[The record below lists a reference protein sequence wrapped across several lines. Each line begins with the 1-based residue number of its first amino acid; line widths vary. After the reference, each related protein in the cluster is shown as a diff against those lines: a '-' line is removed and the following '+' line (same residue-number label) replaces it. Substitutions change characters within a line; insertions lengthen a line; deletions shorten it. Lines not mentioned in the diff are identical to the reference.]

1 MSNDEFSSFEELLCL
16 ILAYREKNQNNFHP
30 IQIYFIQGGF
40 IQNTFMSSAYNKSDS
55 RNG

>member
-16 ILAYREKNQNNFHP
+16 ILAYREKNQNNFHL

-40 IQNTFMSSAYNKSDS
+40 IRNTFMSSFYNKSDS